1 MSAPLTAARS
11 ILQSAQGLLNEEAV
25 HPHLAPMLTQAAE
38 RLADQAILILQGMRA
53 AAHPA
58 TTLGGLDVL
67 GAAAGA
73 APHEPRIPTIAPPI
87 DAQREQ
93 RATPV
98 EGGSDAAGNG
108 QCGEPAPY
116 LTAYTVPVRDA
127 VSPDASLPRTGRGGN
142 GRPPLVWTPA
152 RDAVLHEH
160 FGTMKPTPEILFLA
174 NTIPAPKPVPSEQS
188 VNDRARVLG
197 LVRPQAYLEALA
209 ASRAD
214 HARRGNAAWRAQ
226 QAEAE
231 PPEPEPAPEA
241 PIAQE
246 EVAPESPPAEAA
258 AADAP
263 TPPKDAA
270 PPPRTITAG
279 QDDTQP
285 VNAPTAPDAAPAREL
300 PPPKE
305 TRAEKDKRDAR
316 SLFDGGWGGREI
328 AADLD
333 LPLGTVS
340 NWVAGWRAERKGK
353 AA

>member
-73 APHEPRIPTIAPPI
+73 APHEPRLPTLAPPI

-197 LVRPQAYLEALA
+197 LVRPQAYLDALA
-209 ASRAD
+209 ARRAD
-214 HARRGNAAWRAQ
+214 HARRGNAEWRAQ

-231 PPEPEPAPEA
+231 APEPEPAPEA
-241 PIAQE
+241 PIAE
-246 EVAPESPPAEAA
+246 EAMAPEPPPAEASA
-258 AADAP
+258 
-263 TPPKDAA
+263 AA
-270 PPPRTITAG
+270 PPPEPTTAG
-279 QDDTQP
+279 QDDDQP
-285 VNAPTAPDAAPAREL
+285 IDAPLAPDAAPAPPP

-328 AADLD
+328 AADLG

-340 NWVAGWRAERKGK
+340 NWVSEWRAERKGK

>member
-1 MSAPLTAARS
+1 MNLHINAAHRILTHAQELTGEAATFAERAEPLNAAAALLIDLAIMELRAARGAS
-11 ILQSAQGLLNEEAV
+11 
-25 HPHLAPMLTQAAE
+25 
-38 RLADQAILILQGMRA
+38 
-53 AAHPA
+53 PA
-58 TTLGGLDVL
+58 TTLGGLDSC

-73 APHEPRIPTIAPPI
+73 APHEPRLPTLAPPI

-108 QCGEPAPY
+108 QGGEPAHYFP
-116 LTAYTVPVRDA
+116 AYTVPVREVA
-127 VSPDASLPRTGRGGN
+127 APDASLPRTGRGGN
-142 GRPPLVWTPA
+142 GRPPQVWTPA
-152 RDAVLHEH
+152 RDAVLHDH

-197 LVRPQAYLEALA
+197 LVRPQAYLDALA

-214 HARRGNAAWRAQ
+214 HARRGNAEWRAQ
-226 QAEAE
+226 QAEADA
-231 PPEPEPAPEA
+231 PKPKPAPEA
-241 PIAQE
+241 PIAE
-246 EVAPESPPAEAA
+246 EAMAPEPPPAEAA
-258 AADAP
+258 AA
-263 TPPKDAA
+263 
-270 PPPRTITAG
+270 PPPEPTTAG
-279 QDDTQP
+279 QNDDQP
-285 VNAPTAPDAAPAREL
+285 LDAPPAPDAAPAPEP

-328 AADLD
+328 AADLG